1 MCTQANVIPYPKP
14 VCIGITLLYTIY
26 CHAMSLIG
34 IALLLSQIDFF
45 IVRVLADLAV
55 TSFALTQFLRDKTVS
70 QGYSGGASA
79 DEDSSTRAANI

>member
-1 MCTQANVIPYPKP
+1 MIPYPKP

-45 IVRVLADLAV
+45 VVRVLADLTV
-55 TSFALTQFLRDKTVS
+55 TSFALTQFLRDKTVRA
-70 QGYSGGASA
+70 GYESVAEA
-79 DEDSSTRAANI
+79 DEGGSARAANI